1 MIALARNRY
10 TSAFL
15 IVLSIGAL
23 LLSGCGAPRP
33 GAGGPPRGPGGPP
46 QQGQGMPTLTPSGS
60 SSSSNS
66 GNTSSGGAV
75 SLTALP
81 LGDGHVGSSAQVGY
95 VYSCQT
101 SFSGKG
107 GSMVNGP
114 WITGSTWNA
123 TAKLSVQ
130 GAVTWPQAN
139 YSVKVVGNQRII
151 TTNDLPEKFTT
162 GIFPIRSSDPAYA
175 YDHNPN
181 TITAQQ
187 ITYTLPT
194 NPTVATSPSCLNMG
208 PIGVLSDGVALFN
221 ALDAGGR
228 DAVAHEVLDSCGG
241 HPQMN
246 GMYHHHDIPPCL
258 LATTKG
264 TSTLVGYARDGFGIY
279 VERDANGNMLT
290 NADLD
295 ACHGRVSPIL
305 WDGHEVTM
313 FHYVATEEYPYTIG
327 CYMGTPVN

>member
-1 MIALARNRY
+1 ML
-10 TSAFL
+10 
-15 IVLSIGAL
+15 LSIGAL
-23 LLSGCGAPRP
+23 LLSGCGASTTNTG
-33 GAGGPPRGPGGPP
+33 GAT
-46 QQGQGMPTLTPSGS
+46 PTSAATSATATPSGAS
-60 SSSSNS
+60 S
-66 GNTSSGGAV
+66 TGAV
-75 SLTALP
+75 NLKALP

-101 SFSGKG
+101 SFPGKG
-107 GSMVNGP
+107 GSRVNGP
-114 WITGSTWNA
+114 WITGSTWDA
-123 TAKLSVQ
+123 MTKLSVQ
-130 GAVTWPQAN
+130 GAVFWPKAS
-139 YSVKVVGNQRII
+139 YSVKIVGSQRILS
-151 TTNDLPEKFTT
+151 TGDLPVHFST
-162 GIFPIRSSDPAYA
+162 GVFPIRSSDPAYA
-175 YDHNPN
+175 YDRNPN

-187 ITYTLPT
+187 ITYTLPA
-194 NPTVATSPSCLNMG
+194 NPTVAASPSCVNMG

-221 ALDAGGR
+221 ALDAAGR

-258 LATTKG
+258 LATAKG

-295 ACHGRVSPIL
+295 ACHGRVSTIL
-305 WDGHEVTM
+305 WDGHTVSM
-313 FHYVATEEYPYTIG
+313 FHYVATAEYPYTVG